1 MKCLRLFLIMHKNQS
16 YNKFISK
23 LSNTI
28 VKESISFSKYYYGY
42 KIDATISNKI
52 YINKK
57 LTSYTNINEALSYI
71 DSKKYSNVY
80 SEINRDNYNY
90 IQKNLLSDIIHKY
103 SNNIKITENLLETY
117 INKVKNK
124 EFTSNKILSEIRKIN
139 KLGSKFSNKIDYILE
154 DGSQVII
161 DIDTQEDI
169 NRLFENHTDII
180 EYMKE
185 NKQNFVKV
193 INQIKGYS

>member
-16 YNKFISK
+16 YNKFIAK

-42 KIDATISNKI
+42 TIEETNSNKI
-52 YINKK
+52 YINKE
-57 LTSYTNINEALSYI
+57 LTTYSNINEAISYI

-80 SEINRDNYNY
+80 TEINRDNYNY

-103 SNNIKITENLLETY
+103 SNIKITENLLETY

-139 KLGSKFSNKIDYILE
+139 KLGSKFNNKIDYILE

-161 DIDTQEDI
+161 DMNTQEDI
-169 NRLFENHTDII
+169 NRLFGSHDDVI

>member
-23 LSNTI
+23 LSNNI

-161 DIDTQEDI
+161 DIDTQEDM

-185 NKQNFVKV
+185 NKKNLMKI
-193 INQIKGYS
+193 INKIK

>member
-1 MKCLRLFLIMHKNQS
+1 MYKNQS

-42 KIDATISNKI
+42 TIDATNSNKI
-52 YINKK
+52 YINKE
-57 LTSYTNINEALSYI
+57 LTSYTNINEAISYI
-71 DSKKYSNVY
+71 DSKKYANVY
-80 SEINRDNYNY
+80 SEINKDNYNY

-103 SNNIKITENLLETY
+103 NNNIKITENLLESY

-139 KLGSKFSNKIDYILE
+139 KLGSKFNKKIDYILE

-161 DIDTQEDI
+161 DMDTQDHI
-169 NRLFENHTDII
+169 NKLFENHSDVI
-180 EYMKE
+180 EYMSE
-185 NKQNFVKV
+185 NKKNFLKV